1 MDQVDAFEDFITLLS
16 GLNKKGAPLMVNSF
30 YIIDDEK
37 QRGKMTEEFYAAV
50 KKEITAYQ
58 EKVDYLIK
66 SGSRSP
72 AVMDRWVLKIQGLEE
87 KKKHYE
93 QVLRRELDGLDDE
106 FTTLKFM
113 AQELQVRAQNI
124 RFQKAA

>member
-1 MDQVDAFEDFITLLS
+1 
-16 GLNKKGAPLMVNSF
+16 MVNSF

-50 KKEITAYQ
+50 RKEISAYQ

-72 AVMDRWVLKIQGLEE
+72 AVMDR
-87 KKKHYE
+87 
-93 QVLRRELDGLDDE
+93 
-106 FTTLKFM
+106 
-113 AQELQVRAQNI
+113 
-124 RFQKAA
+124 

>member
-1 MDQVDAFEDFITLLS
+1 MDAFEDFITLLG
-16 GLNKKGAPLMVNSF
+16 GLNKKGTPLMVNSF

-50 KKEITAYQ
+50 KKEIAMYQ

-106 FTTLKFM
+106 FTTLKFLS
-113 AQELQVRAQNI
+113 QELQARAQNI